1 MTSSRLRALA
11 LFATLSLAAASPT
24 SIAFAQ
30 QPSAADLE
38 TARDLNRQGKELR
51 AAGHILE
58 ALEKFKAAHDLG
70 RTPVTGIE
78 LARTHAMLSQLVE
91 AREVCLGIARM
102 PVASDETERS
112 VTARAEAAKL
122 ADELRPRIPSVL
134 VRVTG
139 VPAGKTP
146 TITIDKR
153 PVPVAAIGQAQKVNP
168 GSHEIVARV
177 ENGPETHVSIDLKEG
192 ETRDVPLT
200 VQAPPDAGA
209 VGAGVGGALGSTAVP
224 PSSTKQKVTM
234 IGFTVAGV
242 GVVIGAMSGLLAS
255 SKKSNLESLCVPDKK
270 CGPNAYDDLDAART
284 WSTVSTVAFALGG
297 VGLALGFYGL
307 FSKEDP
313 KPPPTGARVTP
324 FIGPGSVGVHGAF

>member
-11 LFATLSLAAASPT
+11 LFAALSLAAASP
-24 SIAFAQ
+24 SSRAFAQ
-30 QPSAADLE
+30 HPPPTAADLE

-51 AAGHILE
+51 AQGKILE

-139 VPAGKTP
+139 VPPGKTP

-153 PVPVAAIGQAQKVNP
+153 PIPVAAIGQAQKVNP
-168 GSHEIVARV
+168 GAHEIVAKV
-177 ENGPETHVSIDLKEG
+177 ENGPESRVSIDLKEG
-192 ETRDVPLT
+192 ETRDVALV
-200 VQAPPDAGA
+200 VQPPPDNTSSDPALAGP
-209 VGAGVGGALGSTAVP
+209 AVP
-224 PSSTKQKVTM
+224 PTTPKNKVTM

-242 GVVIGAMSGLLAS
+242 GVVVGAMSGLLAS
-255 SKKSNLESLCVPDKK
+255 SKKSNLDVACGAQKK
-270 CGPNAYDDLDAART
+270 CGPDAYDDLDSART
-284 WSTVSTVAFALGG
+284 WATVSTVAFAIGG

-307 FSKEDP
+307 FSKEKADA
-313 KPPPTGARVTP
+313 KPPTSGARVTP